1 MSRENYVIWDCWV
14 ICRQGTK
21 GVLDLI
27 FIFIRYH
34 FNLIRIFKDGAHG
47 SKTEFM
53 LGSGVN
59 VSLRHW
65 VVSKFAIHEHL
76 LYCIYFACSFYESPE
91 SDNLSCE
98 YHVQNPPASEGLWL
112 GSKSFSG
119 PGKHSTSLVPMYS
132 SIPPHS
138 LSSKTFLVTLFL

>member
-14 ICRQGTK
+14 ICRQGIK

-34 FNLIRIFKDGAHG
+34 FNLLRIFKDGAHG

-59 VSLRHW
+59 V
-65 VVSKFAIHEHL
+65 IYI